1 MSGFEDQGLLHAG
14 SPEEPGS
21 PANSPQRPRVKK
33 GIVKDNE
40 MLPGDDSPQ
49 RPSKY
54 KPEDYAQAVQEKIEE
69 AVDLQAKY
77 RHAGLYT
84 LFVIAYLLVLYLQA
98 SAYKSGEVVRTLKQ
112 VMMPKDEDGNLLA
125 STTFKDQHAVLG
137 HLWHN
142 ILEPTWKDPVCGDQK
157 CEYPWEF
164 PAYGRFGCRAD
175 CGQHQNLTKVL
186 VLIQHD
192 FTGHPTANPRV
203 LMSAAK
209 WNLCHNDPARRARG
223 EADLCWYEEANSF
236 ETVKGNVL
244 ETAQVI
250 DGTWYVQVTGD
261 YAGRISGAIYDLR
274 NTSDPKPLNV
284 TPAWEKCEI
293 PTVTRR
299 STLET
304 SGIVRRM
311 MNEWQEKR
319 ADRRRRLGEG
329 EITQAEV
336 DEADREMI
344 INLQGR
350 VDQMKEQA
358 QKLEQMEQKIK
369 GMVARMRN
377 KTPAQKRLEKRY
389 HVEPSPRNA
398 EGGYNAEMQRLA
410 TMSPEEVRER
420 AKAVKVQAGVVVA

>member
-1 MSGFEDQGLLHAG
+1 MSGFENQGLLAG
-14 SPEEPGS
+14 DSPGEPAS
-21 PANSPQRPRVKK
+21 PASPQRPRVKK
-33 GIVKDNE
+33 TAKE
-40 MLPGDDSPQ
+40 SEALPGDEAPQ
-49 RPSKY
+49 RNLKY

-112 VMMPKDEDGNLLA
+112 VMMPKDEDGNLMS

-164 PAYGRFGCRAD
+164 PSYGRFGCRAD
-175 CGQHQNLTKVL
+175 CGQHQNLTKIL

-209 WNLCHNDPARRARG
+209 WNLCQNDPARRARG
-223 EADLCWYEEANSF
+223 EADLCWYADDNGF

-244 ETAQVI
+244 ETAEVI

-261 YAGRISGAIYDLR
+261 YAGRISGAIYDLK
-274 NTSDPKPLNV
+274 NASDPKALDV

-293 PTVTRR
+293 PKVTRR

-304 SGIVRRM
+304 STVVRRM
-311 MNEWQEKR
+311 MNEWTSKR
-319 ADRRRRLGEG
+319 EDRRRRLNEG
-329 EITQAEV
+329 ELTQEDV
-336 DEADREMI
+336 DAADHEMI
-344 INLQGR
+344 MELQGK

-358 QKLEQMEQKIK
+358 QKLEEMEAKIQS
-369 GMVARMRN
+369 MMSRMKN
-377 KTPAQKRLEKRY
+377 KTPAQKRLESRF
-389 HVEPSPRNA
+389 HVQTSERTLVD
-398 EGGYNAEMQRLA
+398 GYNAEMRKMA
-410 TMSPEEVRER
+410 AMSPEELAAR
-420 AKAVKVQAGVVVA
+420 AEAIGASTAGAMAA